1 MYLDLLQ
8 NINDILYQILGAS
21 DIVINLQIHINQRRH
36 NNDIVDKK
44 EILLYDNEKPI
55 VQ

>member
-8 NINDILYQILGAS
+8 AINNILYEILGTS
-21 DIVINLQIHINQRRH
+21 DIVINLQIYINQHRH
-36 NNDIVDKK
+36 DNDIVDKK